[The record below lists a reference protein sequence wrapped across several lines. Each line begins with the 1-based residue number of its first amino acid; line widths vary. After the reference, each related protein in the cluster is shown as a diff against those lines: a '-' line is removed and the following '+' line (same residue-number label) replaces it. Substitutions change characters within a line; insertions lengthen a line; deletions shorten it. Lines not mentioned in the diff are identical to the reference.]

1 VTPLI
6 ISSRILILILF
17 FHARDMRARLGLDA
31 VMALLGHLLAGPADD
46 IS

>member
-6 ISSRILILILF
+6 VSSRILILF
-17 FHARDMRARLGLDA
+17 FHARATLARLGLEA
-31 VMALLGHLLAGPADD
+31 VMALLGHLLAGSADD